1 MGRPPDARASRRIS
15 RARASWQ
22 PLERRLLVR
31 SDVPP
36 VSPPAR
42 RSQRWHLRRAAGA
55 ETVQGDLA
63 GEDHGVPWWIGNCDG
78 RAARPGRRRKRQGR
92 DHHRGEGVVRS
103 RGGRRL
109 RLGEGTSGQCRAHS
123 PVGAAARTRTRTRQR
138 AVRPDPAESASG
150 RRAAPR
156 RDAARAGDDRCN
168 RIWATAQASSTC
180 PSCRLEASFWES
192 RRQRALGV
200 ARSGAGAV
208 LSRVCASERRRPR
221 EAEALA
227 GRVRLRERHDLAAR
241 CAAPRRFEDA

>member
-1 MGRPPDARASRRIS
+1 
-15 RARASWQ
+15 
-22 PLERRLLVR
+22 
-31 SDVPP
+31 VPP

-63 GEDHGVPWWIGNCDG
+63 GEDRGVPWWIGNCDR

-103 RGGRRL
+103 RGGLRL

-123 PVGAAARTRTRTRQR
+123 PVGAAARTRTRQR
-138 AVRPDPAESASG
+138 AERPDPAESASG

-168 RIWATAQASSTC
+168 RIWAIPQASSTC
-180 PSCRLEASFWES
+180 PSCRSRGLLSGRAGVSVRSASLGQAPAPCFH
-192 RRQRALGV
+192 AL
-200 ARSGAGAV
+200 AQN
-208 LSRVCASERRRPR
+208 EKRRPR

-227 GRVRLRERHDLAAR
+227 LAL
-241 CAAPRRFEDA
+241 APFSAVEGG